1 MKTKRSTDVETRRA
15 LLHEVA
21 RRYAEDGLGGKSFEA
36 IPYHDKVSLRAPIA
50 PGGSYKP
57 IVGKE
62 NLRTQWWAPLPDL
75 VRDVRLLNTYASKDL
90 DAVAAELQ
98 VSITEP
104 SCELRIID
112 RFTVDD
118 EGRIVEQENF
128 FDPRDL
134 TSPGWRSV

>member
-1 MKTKRSTDVETRRA
+1 VGS
-15 LLHEVA
+15 
-21 RRYAEDGLGGKSFEA
+21 
-36 IPYHDKVSLRAPIA
+36 PA
-50 PGGSYKP
+50 PGSR
-57 IVGKE
+57 
-62 NLRTQWWAPLPDL
+62 L
-75 VRDVRLLNTYASKDL
+75 RLLNTYASRDR

-98 VSITEP
+98 MGITEP